1 MKHWWAG
8 EVSEHSVRIESN
20 EGRAVLCEGTWG
32 NLHLPVGRRQGT
44 LSLVNPHRK
53 S

>member
-8 EVSEHSVRIESN
+8 KVSEHSVRIESN
-20 EGRAVLCEGTWG
+20 EGRAVLYEGTWG

-44 LSLVNPHRK
+44 LGLVNPHRK